1 MVATSSERG
10 RGKRR
15 EPAVTLEGRVRDVT
29 DGGECV
35 VETERGIVM
44 THGALPGERVALRV
58 NDKRGGVAR
67 GTLLSVLT
75 PAPERVAPAC
85 GIAVRCGGCPLMS
98 LDLDAQRALKLQH
111 VERALAKVRDENLQ
125 LELEAGASALGYRRR
140 ARFAFR
146 AKRGAVLGYHAHAS
160 RELIDVERCPVLE
173 PALEAAL
180 ALVRAELLPRLAGDG
195 EIELSSLDATQVSMS
210 VSCSANLPP
219 ETYRAAEALA
229 QRAPIVAV
237 SLRVGDLA
245 PARFGDLPA
254 LVSAS
259 DGRPLTAPPHGFA
272 QVNAGVNALL
282 VQRVLELAEPAGAR
296 VLELYAGHGN
306 FTIALATQASE
317 LLAVE
322 GDAAAADACR
332 ENLRSRGFARASV
345 RASDVGQ
352 LQLKARYDVIVLDP
366 PRAGCAKLAALA
378 SEARPERIVYVSCHM
393 TTLSR
398 DLQALHALGYRADR
412 ALALDMFPQTGHVE
426 AVVRVRRHAPS

>member
-1 MVATSSERG
+1 
-10 RGKRR
+10 
-15 EPAVTLEGRVRDVT
+15 VRDVT

-44 THGALPGERVALRV
+44 VHGALPGERVRV
-58 NDKRGGVAR
+58 RMTDKRGGVAR
-67 GTLLSVLT
+67 GTLLTVLA
-75 PAPERVAPAC
+75 PSPERVVPTC
-85 GIAVRCGGCPLMS
+85 SIVDRCGGCPLMS
-98 LDLDAQRALKLQH
+98 LELNAQRALKLQH
-111 VERALAKVRDENLQ
+111 VERALTKVRDEGLNV
-125 LELEAGASALGYRRR
+125 ELEAGASALGYRRR

-146 AKRGAVLGYHAHAS
+146 TKGGAALGYHAHAS
-160 RELIDVERCPVLE
+160 QQLIDLERCPVLE

-180 ALVRAELLPRLAGDG
+180 TSVRAELLPSLAGSG
-195 EIELSSLDATQVSMS
+195 EIELSSLDAEHVSVS
-210 VSCSANLPP
+210 VSCGANLAPDA
-219 ETYRAAEALA
+219 YRAAEALA
-229 QRAPIVAV
+229 QRAPVVSV
-237 SLRVGDLA
+237 SLRIGELV
-245 PARFGDLPA
+245 PARFGTPPA
-254 LVSAS
+254 LLRAS
-259 DGRPLTAPPHGFA
+259 DGLPLAAPLHGFA

-282 VQRVLELAEPAGAR
+282 GRRVVELAEAAGAR

-306 FTIALATQASE
+306 FTIALAAQASE

-332 ENLRSRGFARASV
+332 ENLRSRGCKHASV

-352 LQLKARYDVIVLDP
+352 LQLKGRFDVIVLDP

-378 SEARPERIVYVSCHM
+378 SAARPERIVYVSCHM

-426 AVVRVRRHAPS
+426 AVVRMRRRASS

>member
-1 MVATSSERG
+1 M
-10 RGKRR
+10 
-15 EPAVTLEGRVRDVT
+15 RDVT

-44 THGALPGERVALRV
+44 VQGALPGERVTVRV
-58 NDKRGGVAR
+58 HDKRGGVAR
-67 GTLLSVLT
+67 GTLLALLT
-75 PAPERVAPAC
+75 QAPERVAPSC
-85 GIAVRCGGCPLMS
+85 NIALRCGGCPLMG
-98 LDLDAQRALKLQH
+98 LNLNAQRALKLQH
-111 VERALAKVRDENLQ
+111 VERALAKVRDEGLQ
-125 LELEAGASALGYRRR
+125 VELEAGARELGYRRR

-146 AKRGAVLGYHAHAS
+146 TKGGAVLGYHAHAS
-160 RELIDVERCPVLE
+160 QQLIDVERCPVLE

-180 ALVRAELLPRLAGDG
+180 MLVRAELLPRLAGSG
-195 EIELSSLDATQVSMS
+195 EIELSSLDATQVSVS
-210 VSCSANLPP
+210 VSCSANLAP

-229 QRAPIVAV
+229 QHMPIVAV
-237 SLRVGDLA
+237 SLRVGELA
-245 PARFGDLPA
+245 PARFGKPPA

-259 DGRPLTAPPHGFA
+259 DGLPLAAPPHGFA

-282 VQRVLELAEPAGAR
+282 GRRVVELAEPAGAR

-306 FTIALATQASE
+306 FTIALAAQASE

-352 LQLKARYDVIVLDP
+352 LELRGRHDVIVLDP
-366 PRAGCAKLAALA
+366 PRAGCAKLAALVNQ
-378 SEARPERIVYVSCHM
+378 ARPERIVYVSCHM

-426 AVVRVRRHAPS
+426 AVVRMRRHAAS